1 MLTTVAAGRVYDYSY
16 CIGMYSQS
24 GRGFWAP
31 QDFVLG
37 PNGRIYVLS
46 RGVEQL
52 GQRVSKIN
60 FDQEFQGQFGSVGAE
75 DGRFVWPRS
84 IDQDQ
89 YGRVFVSDEYTNR
102 ITVYDEEGSYRYH
115 WGRPGSE
122 DGQLSGPSGIAFD
135 SHGAI
140 WVVDSWNHRVQCFS
154 QIGEFQST
162 FGKQGGQDG
171 DLEMPWGICIDR
183 LDNIYVA
190 DWGNNR
196 VQKFSPTGELL
207 VKFGCSSTEVGCLN
221 GPSGVAVDSD
231 GDVYVTDWGNHRV
244 QVYATDGQYI
254 TALIGDAQEPSGW
267 TQTYIE
273 ANPEIIKARRRVDLE
288 PEWRF
293 RRPVAVNIDANDR
306 IIVLESYR
314 HRLQIYNKLKDYE
327 EHPINL

>member
-84 IDQDQ
+84 IDQDK

-115 WGRPGSE
+115 WGQPGSE
-122 DGQLSGPSGIAFD
+122 DLS
-135 SHGAI
+135 
-140 WVVDSWNHRVQCFS
+140 
-154 QIGEFQST
+154 
-162 FGKQGGQDG
+162 
-171 DLEMPWGICIDR
+171 
-183 LDNIYVA
+183 
-190 DWGNNR
+190 
-196 VQKFSPTGELL
+196 
-207 VKFGCSSTEVGCLN
+207 
-221 GPSGVAVDSD
+221 
-231 GDVYVTDWGNHRV
+231 
-244 QVYATDGQYI
+244 
-254 TALIGDAQEPSGW
+254 LIH
-267 TQTYIE
+267 I
-273 ANPEIIKARRRVDLE
+273 
-288 PEWRF
+288 
-293 RRPVAVNIDANDR
+293 
-306 IIVLESYR
+306 
-314 HRLQIYNKLKDYE
+314 
-327 EHPINL
+327 

>member
-140 WVVDSWNHRVQCFS
+140 WVVDSWNHRVQSFS

-162 FGKQGGQDG
+162 FGKQGGGDG

-207 VKFGCSSTEVGCLN
+207 VKFECSNSEVGCLN

-254 TALIGDAQEPSGW
+254 TALIGDAQEPSSW

-293 RRPVAVNIDANDR
+293 RRPVAVNIDDDDR